1 MNATSADSIRSGA
14 GRKKPVLAVVVP
26 CYNEEEVL
34 PQTEEALRETL
45 WAMVREGLI
54 AEESYVLFVDDGS
67 RDRTWSI
74 IASLAEAVSSSPAL
88 SPSSLRFYGLKLAK
102 NAGHQAALLAGYRAV
117 RDRADAVVSIDA
129 DLQDDVAAM
138 REMVLRFLEGYDV
151 VYGVRR
157 ARETDRWF
165 KRTTARMF
173 YRLMRWMGAE
183 TVSDHADY
191 RLLSR
196 RALRALLRFRE
207 ANLFLRGL
215 VPLIGFR
222 QAIVRYDRRQRAAG
236 ESKYPLRKML
246 ALAVEGITSFS
257 VRPIRFVTLAGL
269 IVFAISALAGGY
281 TLWSKFAGHAE
292 RGWTSLMFSLWFL
305 GGLMLLSIGLVG
317 EYIGKIYL
325 EAKQRPRYIVEAAV
339 LPPWRAP
346 APKVRATGGIRQK
359 FNSGGRDEGGDGK
372 PFGSEG
378 SREAE
383 ARSLADQ
390 TGGRN
395 CAGSPDG
402 AGEASGRAR

>member
-1 MNATSADSIRSGA
+1 MNATNADSIRSGA

-34 PQTEEALRETL
+34 PQTGAALRETL

-74 IASLAEAVSSSPAL
+74 IASLAEAVLSSP

-129 DLQDDVAAM
+129 DLQDDVSAM

-165 KRTTARMF
+165 KRTTARAF

-183 TVSDHADY
+183 IVSDHADY

-222 QAIVRYDRRQRAAG
+222 QAIVRYDRRHRAAG

-269 IVFAISALAGGY
+269 TVFAVSALAGGY
-281 TLWSKFAGHAE
+281 TLWSKLAGHAE
-292 RGWTSLMFSLWFL
+292 RGWTSLMLSLWFL

-325 EAKQRPRYIVEAAV
+325 EAKRRPRYIVEAAV
-339 LPPWRAP
+339 LPPRRAP
-346 APKVRATGGIRQK
+346 APKVRAAGGVGQT
-359 FNSGGRDEGGDGK
+359 FDSGGGGDEGGHGK
-372 PFGSEG
+372 PSRSEG
-378 SREAE
+378 GREAE
-383 ARSLADQ
+383 ERALADR
-390 TGGRN
+390 TGGRSR
-395 CAGSPDG
+395 AGSPDG
-402 AGEASGRAR
+402 AGEAGGCAR